1 MNNTVDIKNFHTNLN
16 KSQKIEDDFFS
27 SDKSMC
33 SVKELHKQVM
43 WKMRS
48 LWLFK
53 EIIDTYKLEFS
64 GNTLELAGGYGVQA
78 SYLKALYGDKCYL
91 CYSDVSLTAV
101 KNSAKFESFF
111 ETKIDEKWVIEA
123 ENIPAPDNNFDQIF
137 FFAGFHHI
145 QDPAK
150 SISECH
156 RVLKSGGKLYLMLEP
171 ACPKI
176 FQKIYE
182 KHSERESIE
191 EKSYTRT
198 QYKQLLQKEFSMIKS
213 YNFTGYY
220 NRESRRS
227 LMYYFILSFL
237 PNRLVNFF
245 PCSQVIIATK
255 K

>member
-1 MNNTVDIKNFHTNLN
+1 MDCADSIKNFHTELN
-16 KSQKIEDDFFS
+16 DFQKREDNFFA

-48 LWLFK
+48 LWLLK
-53 EIIDTYKLEFS
+53 EIIDRYNLELT
-64 GNTLELAGGYGVQA
+64 GKVLELAGGYGMHA
-78 SYLKALYGDKCYL
+78 SYLKALYGDKIYL

-101 KNSAKFESFF
+101 KNSSKFENFF
-111 ETKIDEKWVIEA
+111 ESKIDEKWVIEA
-123 ENIPAPDNNFDQIF
+123 ENIPAPDNTFDQIF

-150 SISECH
+150 SIAECY
-156 RVLKSGGKLYLMLEP
+156 RVLKNEGKLYLILEP

-176 FQKIYE
+176 FQKIYG
-182 KHSERESIE
+182 KHTERESIE
-191 EKSYTRT
+191 EKSYTRAE
-198 QYKQLLQKEFSMIKS
+198 YRKLLQKKFRAINC

-227 LMYYFILSFL
+227 LLYYLILSL
-237 PNRLVNFF
+237 IPNWLVNFF
-245 PCSQVIIATK
+245 PCSQVITTTK